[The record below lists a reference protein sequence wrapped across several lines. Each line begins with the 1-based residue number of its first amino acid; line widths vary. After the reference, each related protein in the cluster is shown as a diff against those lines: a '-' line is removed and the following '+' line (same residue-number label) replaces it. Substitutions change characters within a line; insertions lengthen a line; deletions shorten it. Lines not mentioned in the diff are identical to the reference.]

1 MIGGKLIAEGG
12 YGCVFHPAFNEV
24 GEELHEKKYATKI
37 QVENES
43 SANEIKIGGII
54 SKIDGYI
61 NHFSPIIQV
70 DKLNI
75 KKFNFNKYKSCSI
88 LKSETKKNKF
98 ILMKLDY
105 IKGEPFIEYII
116 KQRNNIELIHNLIHS
131 YNHLLSGIN
140 ILIKNKVVH
149 YDLKGD
155 NILYDDYRKIPIL
168 IDFGLSIPF
177 SFSETILSTDETF
190 LNKYFY
196 IYAPEYYIWPIEIHY
211 LCYILNESEEC
222 NDEILQSIIDEYI
235 LNNPAFLNFSKSFIK
250 KYKEMSFQQLKYYNR
265 FQSNERIFKIIKH
278 WKTWDNYSLSIIYL
292 KFLRYLNISGYE
304 NNNFTIY
311 FSQILLRNISPN
323 PEYRM
328 NIEDTKYEFNKFLF
342 DKKINNIVSFKKVAK
357 SFAKNRKYF
366 DKALV
371 LYKKKHM
378 TLNKKIQ
385 KI

>member
-1 MIGGKLIAEGG
+1 
-12 YGCVFHPAFNEV
+12 
-24 GEELHEKKYATKI
+24 
-37 QVENES
+37 
-43 SANEIKIGGII
+43 
-54 SKIDGYI
+54 
-61 NHFSPIIQV
+61 
-70 DKLNI
+70 
-75 KKFNFNKYKSCSI
+75 
-88 LKSETKKNKF
+88 
-98 ILMKLDY
+98 MKLDY

-140 ILIKNKVVH
+140 SLIKNKVVH

-155 NILYDDYRKIPIL
+155 NILYDDFRKIPIL

-177 SFSETILSTDETF
+177 SFSETILSTDENF
-190 LNKYFY
+190 LSKYFY

-222 NDEILQSIIDEYI
+222 SDEILQSIIDEYI
-235 LNNPAFLNFSKSFIK
+235 LHNPAFLNFSKSFIK

-311 FSQILLRNISPN
+311 FSQLLLRNISPN

-342 DKKINNIVSFKKVAK
+342 DKKINNIVSFKRVVK

-366 DKALV
+366 DKALL
-371 LYKKKHM
+371 LYKKKHL
-378 TLNKKIQ
+378 TLNKKI
-385 KI
+385 KIL